1 MSDMRNGGVSGRRA
15 RRHKARVATMLA
27 IMTSVFAPVGLA
39 GASTKVPP
47 SVPQNVYINSHIGRL
62 SVFFNNSAKSG
73 DSKMKHYTVS
83 AKPGVHTCTV
93 TPPFATM
100 EDCDLKNLQNNVT
113 YSITVTATNGNN
125 ETSKPTAPV
134 LAVPGVP
141 EPVAGTSV
149 TRGDGVAVVS
159 WSNSVSDSAAPIKKY
174 VATATPS
181 GQSCTTSPTVYSCT
195 ITGLTDGTLY
205 TVSVQAYD
213 RYGASPIYLP
223 QTVRALHWVS
233 VPRQQ
238 YGDDQLTSD
247 GTHLWQ
253 NANEIDPATGKVIES
268 LADPSIAGAGVAIT
282 GVVSDGTYAYANDSN
297 EAISKFNIA
306 TDSLVK
312 TTVIGNAGDT
322 GTPGGG
328 ILLAD
333 GYLWV
338 INASVNQLD
347 QVDPSTLSVLS
358 TSTVGGGAF
367 SITADAND
375 IWVANKSS
383 NSVTEVSASTN
394 TVVTTITGIN
404 SPESISDDGTNVW
417 VTKFLG
423 YNQIGNGIVQISAST
438 GVVVATLPM
447 TVAGSVVNGTP
458 AYGVQPVRLA
468 SDGSHVWVS
477 TDNGGIWVYVIAT
490 GKWQYIWEFFTGL
503 GMTVFEH
510 SVWIENVDGGTFDP
524 IAINQYPTTST
535 LQ

>member
-1 MSDMRNGGVSGRRA
+1 MF
-15 RRHKARVATMLA
+15 A
-27 IMTSVFAPVGLA
+27 IMTSVFAPVGIA

-83 AKPGVHTCTV
+83 ATPGVHSCTV
-93 TPPFATM
+93 TPPFATL

-113 YSITVTATNGNN
+113 YSITVTATNRNN

-141 EPVAGTSV
+141 EPVVGTSV
-149 TRGDGVAVVS
+149 TRGDGIANVS
-159 WSNSVSDSAAPIKKY
+159 WSYSVSDSAAPITKY
-174 VATATPS
+174 VATTTP
-181 GQSCTTSPTVYSCT
+181 GGKSCTTSPTVSSCT
-195 ITGLTDGTLY
+195 ITGLTDGALY

-213 RYGASPIYLP
+213 RYGPSPIYLP
-223 QTVRALHWVS
+223 QLVRPLHSIS
-233 VPRQQ
+233 VPRQL
-238 YGDDQLTSD
+238 YGTDQLTSD
-247 GTHLWQ
+247 GTYLWQ
-253 NANEIDPATGKVIES
+253 NANELDPVTGNVVES
-268 LADPSIAGAGVAIT
+268 LPDPSIGGIPAAIT
-282 GVVSDGTYAYANDSN
+282 GVVSDGTYAYSNDN
-297 EAISKFNIA
+297 NWAISKFNIA
-306 TDSLVK
+306 TDTLVK
-312 TTVIGNAGDT
+312 TTIIGNAGDM

-375 IWVANKSS
+375 IWVADKSS
-383 NSVTEVSASTN
+383 NCVTEVNASTN
-394 TVVTTITGIN
+394 TVVATINGIN

-417 VTKFLG
+417 VTNLLG
-423 YNQIGNGIVQISAST
+423 YDQIGNGIVKISAST

-458 AYGVQPVRLA
+458 AYGMQPNRLA

-477 TDNGGIWVYVIAT
+477 TDSGGIWVYVIAT
-490 GKWQYIWEFFTGL
+490 GKWQYIWDYFSGL